1 MCAEHIWL
9 RAWAGC
15 RRSCRFNADT
25 MQRTAHGLLSAT
37 LCRPPPPFS
46 YVPSRHS
53 LCLLHVLAL
62 ARSLSSFALG
72 RSIWFLEIL
81 WMPSMLIT
89 HQSHLPPSTQL
100 TPFLFFMLATCS
112 GHVMVMPNGWWW
124 RLWRWQREI
133 ASATWLK
140 MQIKRP
146 RRRISID
153 FHWRLCACQFP
164 REAAESERGG
174 IGGASHLGCCN
185 VLALL
190 ANLMLAHSS
199 RSSEVIACIWEL
211 SAKIA
216 SLFKVLKSR

>member
-1 MCAEHIWL
+1 MNRGGATERGREGDREVEREGTQKTGIMCAEHIWL

-37 LCRPPPPFS
+37 LCRPPPFS

-89 HQSHLPPSTQL
+89 HQSHLPPLHPAHSF
-100 TPFLFFMLATCS
+100 PFFYACYVFRTRY
-112 GHVMVMPNGWWW
+112 GHAKRMMMA
-124 RLWRWQREI
+124 I
-133 ASATWLK
+133 MK
-140 MQIKRP
+140 M
-146 RRRISID
+146 
-153 FHWRLCACQFP
+153 
-164 REAAESERGG
+164 AARDSERDLAQDADKTPAQKDFYWFPLKLVCVPAPKRGSREREGG
-174 IGGASHLGCCN
+174 G
-185 VLALL
+185 
-190 ANLMLAHSS
+190 
-199 RSSEVIACIWEL
+199 
-211 SAKIA
+211 
-216 SLFKVLKSR
+216 